1 VDPYSVLELHPGA
14 TPREVAAAYRRLA
27 KRVHPDVA
35 PGPEAAARMAELN
48 AAYEQLKAGAPSG
61 PGRPAA
67 PMREPAPAPRRRAG
81 WWLQPATRS
90 RLAPEILT
98 ALEELESVHL
108 VTPAWTRSSPET
120 TLVVTDR
127 RLLWLNDDKV
137 LQRVRSLRYA
147 RVREL
152 SHRLTRPRRR
162 TAVLTVKTDMA
173 SHSFRGLPPAV
184 AQGIQDYVAARTA
197 AHRSGSAPD

>member
-1 VDPYSVLELHPGA
+1 VDPYAVLELPPGA

-48 AAYEQLKAGAPSG
+48 AAYEQLKAGDPAG

-67 PMREPAPAPRRRAG
+67 RAPEPAEPPRRRAG
-81 WWLQPATRS
+81 WWLQPGTRG

-108 VTPAWTRSSPET
+108 VTPADAET
-120 TLVVTDR
+120 LLVVTDR
-127 RLLWLNDDKV
+127 RLLWLRDDKV
-137 LQRVRSLRYA
+137 LHRVRSLRYS
-147 RVREL
+147 RIREVT
-152 SHRLTRPRRR
+152 HRLAALRR
-162 TAVLTVKTDMA
+162 ASVLTVRTDLGT
-173 SHSFRGLPPAV
+173 HRFRGLPPAV

-197 AHRSGSAPD
+197 SPRSASSPD